1 MSGIGTTEAGSHG
14 PGLGIHVP
22 GALHGMGKHL
32 LVVNGILRH
41 MLEKITGRPPGQHLA
56 VQQAQQQRSRR
67 PLWSLNLTL
76 GLQQHKPVKI
86 ETGNGMGMMVGDG
99 SHGMIGMAGNGTG
112 ALDLH
117 GTMPI
122 LS

>member
-1 MSGIGTTEAGSHG
+1 MSGIGATEAGSHG

-22 GALHGMGKHL
+22 GALHGMGEASASSERDTTAHA
-32 LVVNGILRH
+32 REDH
-41 MLEKITGRPPGQHLA
+41 RTLA
-56 VQQAQQQRSRR
+56 VQQALQQRSRR

-86 ETGNGMGMMVGDG
+86 ETGHGMGMMVGDG
-99 SHGMIGMAGNGTG
+99 SHGTIGMAGNGTG
-112 ALDLH
+112 ARDLH
-117 GTMPI
+117 GTVPI